1 MSKKKSVLSVVER
14 ADFGSGASRK
24 ARREGR
30 IPGVIYGHG
39 VKSKSF
45 LIPEGEWLKLVKH
58 GKIHLVELKAE
69 SGDVLNAIVKE
80 VQFDYLSGK
89 TIHIDFQEVKM
100 DELITTS
107 VDVIGHGT
115 PVGII
120 QGGVLEQILHKIEV
134 RCLPKDIPEIIDIE
148 ITGIELEK
156 AIYVRDV
163 KLPDGVTAANP
174 PDNVVFHVI
183 KLRIEEEAVATPAE
197 GAVAEGAE
205 GAVEPELVGTK
216 GKKLEEGEEAEG
228 AAKGKDSKD
237 KEKGKESK
245 DKEKKK

>member
-14 ADFGSGASRK
+14 TNLGSGASRK

-39 VKSKSF
+39 MKSKSF
-45 LIPEGEWLKLVKH
+45 LIPEGEWLKLAKH
-58 GKIHLVELKAE
+58 GNIHLVELKSE
-69 SGDVLNAIVKE
+69 NGDVLNAIVKE
-80 VQFDYLSGK
+80 VQFDYLSNK
-89 TIHIDFQEVKM
+89 TVHIDFLEVKM
-100 DELITTS
+100 DQLITTS

-156 AIYVRDV
+156 AICVKDI
-163 KLPDGVTAANP
+163 KLPEGVTAASNL
-174 PDNVVFHVI
+174 DSVVFHVI
-183 KLRIEEEAVATPAE
+183 KLRIEEEATATAAE
-197 GAVAEGAE
+197 GAVAAGAE

-237 KEKGKESK
+237 KGKETK
-245 DKEKKK
+245 EKEKKK

>member
-1 MSKKKSVLSVVER
+1 MSKKKSVLNVAER
-14 ADFGSGASRK
+14 TESGSNASRK
-24 ARREGR
+24 ARLLGR

-39 VKSKSF
+39 TKSKSF
-45 LIPEGEWLKLVKH
+45 LVPEGEWLKLVKH
-58 GKIHLVELKAE
+58 GKIHLVELKPE

-89 TIHIDFQEVKM
+89 TIHIDFLEVKM

-120 QGGVLEQILHKIEV
+120 QGGVLEQILHKIDV

-156 AIYVRDV
+156 AICVKDI
-163 KLPDGVTAANP
+163 KLPEGVTAANP

-183 KLRIEEEAVATPAE
+183 KLRIEEEATATAAE
-197 GAVAEGAE
+197 GAAAAGAE

-216 GKKLEEGEEAEG
+216 GKKLEEGEEAE
-228 AAKGKDSKD
+228 AATKGKDSKD
-237 KEKGKESK
+237 KGKESK
-245 DKEKKK
+245 EKKK

>member
-14 ADFGSGASRK
+14 TDSGSGASRK

-30 IPGVIYGHG
+30 IPGIIYGHG

-45 LIPEGEWLKLVKH
+45 LIPEGEWLKLAKH
-58 GKIHLVELKAE
+58 GNIHLVELKPE
-69 SGDVLNAIVKE
+69 NGDVMNAIVKE

-89 TIHIDFQEVKM
+89 TLHIDFLEVKM
-100 DELITTS
+100 DQLITTS

-148 ITGIELEK
+148 ISGIELEK
-156 AIYVRDV
+156 AIYVKDIQ
-163 KLPDGVTAANP
+163 LPEGVTASNP
-174 PDNVVFHVI
+174 PDSVVFHVI

-205 GAVEPELVGTK
+205 GAVEPELVATK
-216 GKKLEEGEEAEG
+216 GKKLEEGEEAEV
-228 AAKGKDSKD
+228 AAKGKDAGKD
-237 KEKGKESK
+237 KGKET
-245 DKEKKK
+245 KEKKK

>member
-14 ADFGSGASRK
+14 TVSGSGASRK

-30 IPGVIYGHG
+30 IPGIIYGRG
-39 VKSKSF
+39 TKSKSF

-58 GKIHLVELKAE
+58 GKIHLVELKPE

-89 TIHIDFQEVKM
+89 TIHIDFLEVKM

-120 QGGVLEQILHKIEV
+120 QGGVLEQILHKIDV
-134 RCLPKDIPEIIDIE
+134 RCLPKDIPEILDIE

-156 AIYVRDV
+156 SICIKDI
-163 KLPDGVTAANP
+163 KLPEGVTAANS
-174 PDNVVFHVI
+174 PDSVVFHVI
-183 KLRIEEEAVATPAE
+183 KLRLEEEATATTAA

-205 GAVEPELVGTK
+205 GAAEPEIVGSK
-216 GKKLEEGEEAEG
+216 GKKLEEGAEAEG
-228 AAKGKDSKD
+228 AGKGKDA
-237 KEKGKESK
+237 KEKGKET
-245 DKEKKK
+245 KEKKK